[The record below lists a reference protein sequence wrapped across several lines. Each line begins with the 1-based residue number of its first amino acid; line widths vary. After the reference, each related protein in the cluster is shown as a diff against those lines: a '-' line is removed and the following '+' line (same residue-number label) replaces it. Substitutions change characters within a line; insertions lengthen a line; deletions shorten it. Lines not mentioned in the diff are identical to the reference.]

1 MRRQLRPFYT
11 PEQLAQVYNH
21 TYDHTHWEDHKE
33 RVAKTISLLD
43 EFAAD
48 TKSRTI
54 ADLSCGDGAIVRGS
68 RHPWSLKTLGDYTS
82 TGPIEVALL
91 TQSHVDMFL
100 LSETLE
106 HVENPDGLLH
116 SIRAVAD
123 HLVLTT
129 PHGEDHDENPEHY
142 WGWTTDDLEEMLCA
156 AGWTELT
163 HELFTPESSGYYTFQ
178 MWRCS

>member
-1 MRRQLRPFYT
+1 MRIQLRPFYT
-11 PEQLAQVYNH
+11 PEQLAEVYDH
-21 TYDHTHWEDHKE
+21 TYDHTFWADHRE
-33 RVAKTISLLD
+33 RVAKTIELLD

-48 TKSRTI
+48 TDSRTI

-68 RHPWSLKTLGDYTS
+68 RHSWDSTTLGDYTL
-82 TGPIEVALL
+82 TGPIETALL
-91 TQSHVDMFL
+91 TQKPVDMFL

-106 HVENPDGLLH
+106 HVEDPDGLLR
-116 SIRAVAD
+116 SIRKVAK

-142 WGWTTDDLEEMLCA
+142 WGWDAEALNEMLSE
-156 AGWTELT
+156 AGWTKRD
-163 HELFTPESSGYYTFQ
+163 HQLFTPESNGYYTFQ